1 MQSETSVIPE
11 TTLSQLGDDLDPTI
25 RAFIRAT
32 EADYARHRNGKTPSP
47 VEARLVAEKV
57 RAPWVKGG
65 PVMHRTESHMVPSPH
80 GKVRIRLYDPAP
92 GAPKPALI
100 YIHGG
105 GWVMF
110 SLDTHDRIMR
120 EYAARAGV
128 CVIGVDYSL
137 SPEVRFPVALEEI
150 IAVVHH
156 VRDHA
161 EALGIDGD
169 QLAIG
174 GDSAGANLSL
184 TTAISLRDHGEGDVL
199 KTLVL
204 NYGAFGT
211 DLVAEDK
218 ARFGGEGYMLTT
230 EEMGQFWKAYLGRP
244 EDAGNPLAAPLQAD
258 LHNLPP
264 VFLCIPQ
271 CDVLTGQS
279 LILHERLKAAGNT
292 AEAVIYAGASHSF
305 LEAVSISP
313 VANRAFDDAAA
324 WLRSK
329 IPS

>member
-1 MQSETSVIPE
+1 MIPD

-32 EADYARHRNGKTPSP
+32 DADYARYRNGGQPSH

-57 RAPWVKGG
+57 RAPWVQGG
-65 PVMHRTESHMVPSPH
+65 PIMHSTESHMAPSPH
-80 GKVRIRLYDPAP
+80 GKVRIRLYDPTP
-92 GAPKPALI
+92 LSPKPALI

-120 EYAARAGV
+120 EYAVRAGV
-128 CVIGVDYSL
+128 CVIGIDYSL
-137 SPEVRFPVALEEI
+137 SPEARFPVALEEI
-150 IAVVHH
+150 IAVVRHI
-156 VRDHA
+156 RDHA
-161 EALGIDGD
+161 AELGIDPG

-184 TTAISLRDHGEGDVL
+184 ATAISLRDQGEGDVL

-211 DLVAEDK
+211 DLAAEDK

-230 EEMGQFWKAYLGRP
+230 EEMGQFWAAYLGRP

-258 LHNLPP
+258 LHDLPP
-264 VFLCIPQ
+264 VFLCVPQ
-271 CDVLTGQS
+271 CDVLSGQS
-279 LILHERLKAAGNT
+279 RVLHERLKAAGNL
-292 AEAVIYAGASHSF
+292 AQAVIYAGASHSF

-313 VANRAFDDAAA
+313 LANRAFDDGAT
-324 WLRSK
+324 WLREKLST
-329 IPS
+329 